1 MSDIP
6 ATGESNGSII
16 GFVGTMVAI
25 ATIEIKSK
33 AHRIPVAYF
42 ITVREEINKSGNIMT
57 MKKTANNRGP

>member
-1 MSDIP
+1 MSDTP
-6 ATGESNGSII
+6 ATGEANGSVI
-16 GFVGTMVAI
+16 GFGITVAI

-42 ITVREEINKSGNIMT
+42 ITVRKEINESGNIMT

>member
-6 ATGESNGSII
+6 ATGESNGSVI
-16 GFVGTMVAI
+16 GFGIMVAI

-42 ITVREEINKSGNIMT
+42 ITVRKEINESGNIMT